1 MTEALKQANQKPEEG
16 VQQMKREIRQ
26 AEICEKNSLIIQI
39 CNSQA
44 TYTYDNGKK
53 IPGTSFSLSRILK
66 KVIMQVY
73 V

>member
-1 MTEALKQANQKPEEG
+1 
-16 VQQMKREIRQ
+16 MKREIRQ

-66 KVIMQVY
+66 KVIM
-73 V
+73 